1 MTGAPDVTFEGG
13 YLPVSAEL
21 IEGKLNEIWK
31 EATGA
36 PDDLPLVKLCLAN
49 MLVVCDAAS
58 RIEAE
63 HLAQQLATRHP
74 SRVLMI
80 VVDESLAT
88 YSSFVRT
95 ACEFNAEVGAYV
107 CWEIVEILSDAPR
120 SIHLGGAVR
129 SLLIDSVPVVTVDLR
144 SFQSTPVFDHDL
156 HEFSDYYFVSADV
169 VPTSTQ
175 FKGFMPL
182 GWYNTLPIRELIG
195 QATGFLILEKEV
207 LSVNSVTLYYRDG
220 GERLDPLLAGW
231 FVSRLAD
238 EGTLHASSKSVV
250 FEYRG
255 FNSKL
260 EWKKAADDDFGIV
273 EMDLGNGRVLVVN
286 RIPGTDSESPLI
298 VATRGALRLERSSA
312 IPDLVSYVLAVIG
325 DDAEFKEYAQ
335 VQSIST
341 RLPIP

>member
-1 MTGAPDVTFEGG
+1 
-13 YLPVSAEL
+13 
-21 IEGKLNEIWK
+21 
-31 EATGA
+31 
-36 PDDLPLVKLCLAN
+36 
-49 MLVVCDAAS
+49 
-58 RIEAE
+58 
-63 HLAQQLATRHP
+63 
-74 SRVLMI
+74 
-80 VVDESLAT
+80 
-88 YSSFVRT
+88 
-95 ACEFNAEVGAYV
+95 
-107 CWEIVEILSDAPR
+107 
-120 SIHLGGAVR
+120 
-129 SLLIDSVPVVTVDLR
+129 
-144 SFQSTPVFDHDL
+144 
-156 HEFSDYYFVSADV
+156 
-169 VPTSTQ
+169 
-175 FKGFMPL
+175 MPL

-195 QATGFLILEKEV
+195 QATGFLILEKEL
-207 LSVNSVTLYYRDG
+207 LSVNSVTLFYRDG

-231 FVSRLAD
+231 FVGRLAD

-255 FNSKL
+255 VNSRL
-260 EWKKAADDDFGIV
+260 EWKKAADDDFRIV